1 MTKTAEVSA
10 LGLRRQSCHMKVER
24 RKSMTKTQ
32 PSAQSVPVQIHQTDE
47 LIVLAAPMP
56 GLEPQDISVVITGDK
71 VTIRGSYRGSRREK
85 EEVLVAEWTIGP
97 YEREV
102 VLPQPVNGPLTN
114 ATYGNGVLML
124 AMPKAEEERE
134 GGRAEFQIEVVQATL
149 GQRIGHTGSDLRPTT
164 TEEHRRRMEA
174 ATEKHESR

>member
-1 MTKTAEVSA
+1 MTKA
-10 LGLRRQSCHMKVER
+10 
-24 RKSMTKTQ
+24 Q
-32 PSAQSVPVQIHQTDE
+32 PSAQSVPVQVHQTDE

-85 EEVLVAEWTIGP
+85 EEVLVAEWTVGP

-102 VLPQPVNGPLTN
+102 VLPQAVNGPLTN

-124 AMPKAEEERE
+124 AMPKAEQGRE
-134 GGRAEFQIEVVQATL
+134 GGHAEFQIEVVQATL

-174 ATEKHESR
+174 ANEKHESR